1 MFTDSQIDII
11 IALYVDDILIIDF
24 NRADIQRIK
33 DVLNVKFHMI
43 DLRLCAYYLETT
55 VIYNRINKTI
65 RLGQAKYVERV
76 LRDNDM

>member
-1 MFTDSQIDII
+1 MFIDSQIDII
-11 IALYVDDILIIDF
+11 IALYVNNILIIDS

-43 DLRLCAYYLETT
+43 DLKFYTYYLEITIT
-55 VIYNRINKTI
+55 RDRINKTI
-65 RLGQAKYVERV
+65 RLGQAEYVERV